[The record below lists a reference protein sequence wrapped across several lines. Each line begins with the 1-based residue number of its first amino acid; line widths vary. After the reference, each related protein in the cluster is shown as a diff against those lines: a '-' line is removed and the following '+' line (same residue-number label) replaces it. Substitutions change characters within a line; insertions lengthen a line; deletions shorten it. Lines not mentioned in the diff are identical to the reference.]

1 MISNHLVSLNTD
13 CPYFFKKGNKGR
25 FISYDE
31 YGMVMIAENCKKIGY
46 YMIKRIVKQ
55 LKTCYIVE
63 LSEEILIDY
72 YEGMPYD
79 MFKGMLKLRGYKI
92 AYELPF
98 TYVHCDGEVTDEFQ
112 VVAYNSELN
121 IVIKAETFTLP
132 GDPITFNTIYCY
144 CFGTNCFRLTRPMC
158 FSMGTSEYT
167 VFDIIYSS
175 RPNLLKYVE
184 SYANSGAVKGTFELL
199 SARTY
204 ADKEMSIESYDHY
217 RTKFY
222 NLIPDELKDWFKYED
237 R

>member
-13 CPYFFKKGNKGR
+13 CPYFFKEGRKGR

-31 YGMVMIAENCKKIGY
+31 YGMVIIAENCKKIGY

-79 MFKGMLKLRGYKI
+79 TFKDMLKLRGYKI

-98 TYVHCDGEVTDEFQ
+98 TYIHWDGEVTDEFQ

-121 IVIKAETFTLP
+121 IVIKAETFTFP
-132 GDPITFNTIYCY
+132 EDHVAFNTIDCY
-144 CFGTNCFRLTRPMC
+144 CFGTNCFRIPKHMC

-167 VFDIIYSS
+167 VFNITQGRGSK
-175 RPNLLKYVE
+175 LLRCVE
-184 SYANSGAVKGTFELL
+184 YYANEDAVKGTFELL
-199 SARTY
+199 SASTY

-222 NLIPDELKDWFKYED
+222 NLIPDELKDWFKYE